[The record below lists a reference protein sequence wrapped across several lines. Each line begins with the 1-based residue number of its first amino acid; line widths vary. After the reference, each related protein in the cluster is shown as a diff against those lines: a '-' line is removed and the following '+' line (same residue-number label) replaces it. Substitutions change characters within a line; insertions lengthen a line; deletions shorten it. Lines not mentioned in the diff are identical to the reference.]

1 MPLPH
6 RLARFNRR
14 VSNPVLGTVAPF
26 LPPMAVVIHRGRR
39 SGRRYATPVLA
50 FPTGGGFAIALTY
63 GPDTDWVRN
72 VQVARR
78 CLLLRRGRELP
89 LTDPVIVEG
98 LQSLPAILHP
108 VMRLLHVTQVLQLRL
123 GAP

>member
-1 MPLPH
+1 MPLPN

-14 VSNPVLGTVAPF
+14 VTNPVLGTVAPY
-26 LPPMAVVIHRGRR
+26 LSPMAVVIHRGRR

-50 FPTGGGFAIALTY
+50 FPTDDGFAMGLTY

-72 VQVARR
+72 VQAGQG

-89 LTDPVIVEG
+89 LTNPVIIDG
-98 LQSLPAILHP
+98 LQSLPAILQP
-108 VMRLLHVTQVLQLRL
+108 FMRLLNVTKVLQLHQ
-123 GAP
+123 